1 MTEAQCAANPGAF
14 TEFIVRHQVVLPV
27 PVPWQGLL
35 LLTVAVLVAMVLAV
49 GAGLIVLR
57 SSTDLEEL
65 RAG

>member
-1 MTEAQCAANPGAF
+1 
-14 TEFIVRHQVVLPV
+14 VLPV

-35 LLTVAVLVAMVLAV
+35 FIGGVALTAMLLAV
-49 GAGLIVLR
+49 GAGLLVLR